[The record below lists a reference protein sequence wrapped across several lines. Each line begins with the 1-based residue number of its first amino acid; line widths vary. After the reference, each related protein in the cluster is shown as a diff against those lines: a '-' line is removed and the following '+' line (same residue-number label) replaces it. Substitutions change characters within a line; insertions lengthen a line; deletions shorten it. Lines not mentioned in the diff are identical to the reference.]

1 MAKVTSGVLRGRR
14 VSNGFLLPG
23 EEMDVAIAYSPS
35 ARRKKEDDDVSIAVN
50 VRYLMDALRAID
62 TQETLIDIDSELKPM
77 VIRPSFHSH
86 QEQASGEHL
95 CVLMPVRLSAG

>member
-1 MAKVTSGVLRGRR
+1 MSNPKMPCVKLEIAGNRMKVSADNPYLGDGC
-14 VSNGFLLPG
+14 
-23 EEMDVAIAYSPS
+23 EAMDMEKAG
-35 ARRKKEDDDVSIAVN
+35 DDVGIAVN

-62 TQETLIDIDSELKPM
+62 TQETLVDIDSELKPV
-77 VIRPSFHSH
+77 VIRPSFDSH